1 MPDEKCQSILAYI
14 PFLGLHSG
22 GNMQQG
28 PATTRL
34 LEAAIM
40 SIVAVVA
47 TYVLVIPRIEERLEA
62 LKVQQT
68 EIKEDI
74 RQIKRDLYTPRASI
88 QRSE

>member
-1 MPDEKCQSILAYI
+1 MPDEKCQSILTYI
-14 PFLGLHSG
+14 PFFGLIFG

-47 TYVLVIPRIEERLEA
+47 TYILVIPRIEERLEA

-74 RQIKRDLYTPRASI
+74 RQIKRDLYIPKAAI

>member
-14 PFLGLHSG
+14 PFFGLIFG

-74 RQIKRDLYTPRASI
+74 RQIKRDLYIPKASI